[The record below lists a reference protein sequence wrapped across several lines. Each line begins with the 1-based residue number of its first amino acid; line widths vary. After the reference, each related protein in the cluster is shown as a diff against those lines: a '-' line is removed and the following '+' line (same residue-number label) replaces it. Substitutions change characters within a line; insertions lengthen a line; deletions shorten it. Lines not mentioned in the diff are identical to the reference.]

1 VSLSEILRSRDNL
14 VDAEWAALGALAIR
28 QQVFGLDHVQSA
40 GAIEAVAEVRA
51 AGDDGASARPLFMK
65 AVALRLRSAVP
76 GLKAADVID
85 RLLTLDSE
93 DEAPGGAAAGTT
105 DVIDAARRVALLET
119 AADIRARILGVDAV
133 ATLDSLRRLA
143 SAMHATGDVARA
155 EQIERR
161 IAASESPAAVQ

>member
-1 VSLSEILRSRDNL
+1 
-14 VDAEWAALGALAIR
+14 
-28 QQVFGLDHVQSA
+28 
-40 GAIEAVAEVRA
+40 
-51 AGDDGASARPLFMK
+51 
-65 AVALRLRSAVP
+65 VP